1 MKSINKDG
9 SINKFS
15 QIREKQKALILKNA
29 FNLFLTR
36 PFSEITMQDV
46 ANKAK
51 ISRPTL
57 YKYFDNI
64 DQIIFTLE
72 ESIMKN
78 LLSDTRSAVAQQAQN
93 GKELVLDFAKSSF
106 EQAQR
111 EEEEFYFI
119 SLFDNYNHS
128 RAADDSMN
136 EKYRQVFDNDSIFS
150 HLVEKGQADGS
161 IRKDL
166 DPRKSLFMILNVVT
180 AMNLRFA
187 TVGTKG
193 LPKDQSLTVNDIE
206 AEFLRMVDAYL
217 SPRA

>member
-15 QIREKQKALILKNA
+15 QIRENA

-136 EKYRQVFDNDSIFS
+136 EPKRPRSPEIPIHDLKRRHRDEPPFR
-150 HLVEKGQADGS
+150 DG
-161 IRKDL
+161 RHQ
-166 DPRKSLFMILNVVT
+166 
-180 AMNLRFA
+180 RF
-187 TVGTKG
+187 TEGSV
-193 LPKDQSLTVNDIE
+193 PNRE
-206 AEFLRMVDAYL
+206 
-217 SPRA
+217 